1 MRLKR
6 RKRNETALW
15 ILGVGAGVAVAAG
28 IFAAYQI
35 NKQGRLVLR
44 RDMRA
49 LEKRV
54 IRGLR
59 GHNTTR
65 DQAIDVEAVGAGVI
79 ELSGYVDTE
88 ELAREVIDLVDRIPG
103 VHAVFN
109 RMDIRSVEAR
119 LEQNRARTSA
129 REGTRWYGGSVG
141 IGRRRQ
147 SPATD
152 PARRDDHTDLKL
164 KALQPNR
171 DDVLSEVEEMEGNG
185 VEIGI
190 SRAGPFTTDV
200 PPAKPLN

>member
-1 MRLKR
+1 MRVKR

-15 ILGVGAGVAVAAG
+15 ILGVGAGVVVAAG
-28 IFAAYQI
+28 VLAFIQL
-35 NKQGRLVLR
+35 NKQGRAALSREL
-44 RDMRA
+44 RA

-59 GHNTTR
+59 ATRSTR

-88 ELAREVIDLVDRIPG
+88 ELAHEVIALVDSIPG

-109 RMDIRSVEAR
+109 RMNVRAVEAR
-119 LEQNRARTSA
+119 LQQNRTRSTERA
-129 REGTRWYGGSVG
+129 GTRWYGGSVG

-147 SPATD
+147 NPGTD
-152 PARRDDHTDLKL
+152 PQRRDDHADMKMKSLL
-164 KALQPNR
+164 PNR
-171 DDVLSEVEEMEGNG
+171 DDVLSEVEEMEGTG
-185 VEIGI
+185 IEIGI

>member
-6 RKRNETALW
+6 QKRKQTALW
-15 ILGVGAGVAVAAG
+15 VLGVGAGLVVAAG
-28 IFAAYQI
+28 IMAAI
-35 NKQGRLVLR
+35 RASRQGRQALKR
-44 RDMRA
+44 EMRA

-54 IRGLR
+54 IRALR
-59 GHNTTR
+59 ANRNTR
-65 DQAIDVEAVGAGVI
+65 EQAVDIEALGAGVI
-79 ELSGYVDTE
+79 QLSGSADTAELSKEIVE
-88 ELAREVIDLVDRIPG
+88 LVDRVPG

-109 RMDIRSVEAR
+109 RMDVRSVEAR
-119 LEQNRARTSA
+119 LRDNRNRNAERG
-129 REGTRWYGGSVG
+129 GTRWYGGNVG

-152 PARRDDHTDLKL
+152 PARRDDHADLQI

-171 DDVLSEVEEMEGNG
+171 DDVLSEVEEMEGTG

-200 PPAKPLN
+200 PPGKPVN

>member
-28 IFAAYQI
+28 VFAAIQMSR
-35 NKQGRLVLR
+35 QGRVALR
-44 RDMRA
+44 RDMRV

-54 IRGLR
+54 IRALR
-59 GHNTTR
+59 DQKSTR
-65 DQAIDVEAVGAGVI
+65 DQAIDVEAVGAGVV

-88 ELAREVIDLVDRIPG
+88 ELGREVVELVDRVPG

-109 RMDIRSVEAR
+109 RMDVRSVEAR
-119 LEQNRARTSA
+119 LRQNRSRASG

-147 SPATD
+147 SAVTD
-152 PARRDDHTDLKL
+152 PARRDDHTDLKM
-164 KALQPNR
+164 KSLQPNR
-171 DDVLSEVEEMEGNG
+171 EDILSEVEEMEGTG
-185 VEIGI
+185 VEIGM

-200 PPAKPLN
+200 PPGKPVN

>member
-6 RKRNETALW
+6 RKRNQTALW
-15 ILGVGAGVAVAAG
+15 VLGVGAGLAVAAG
-28 IFAAYQI
+28 IITAIQV
-35 NKQGRLVLR
+35 NRQGRLALR
-44 RDMRA
+44 REMRG

-54 IRGLR
+54 IRALR
-59 GHNTTR
+59 SGRSTR
-65 DQAIDVEAVGAGVI
+65 DQAVEVAAVGAGVV

-88 ELAREVIDLVDRIPG
+88 ELAREVVEMVDNVPG

-109 RMDIRSVEAR
+109 RMDVRSVEAR
-119 LEQNRARTSA
+119 LRDNRTRGSGT
-129 REGTRWYGGSVG
+129 EGTRWYGGSVG

-152 PARRDDHTDLKL
+152 PARRDDHAELQL

-171 DDVLSEVEEMEGNG
+171 DDVLSEVEEMEGTG

-200 PPAKPLN
+200 PPAKPVN

>member
-28 IFAAYQI
+28 IFAAI
-35 NKQGRLVLR
+35 KISKQDRVALR
-44 RDMRA
+44 RDMHG

-59 GHNTTR
+59 ANRSTR
-65 DQAIDVEAVGAGVI
+65 DQSIDVEAVGAGVV
-79 ELSGYVDTE
+79 ELSGYVDNE
-88 ELAREVIDLVDRIPG
+88 ELAHQVVELVDGIPG

-109 RMDIRSVEAR
+109 RMNVRSVEAR
-119 LEQNRARTSA
+119 LQQNRNRSSG

-147 SPATD
+147 SPGTD
-152 PARRDDHTDLKL
+152 PQRRDDHTDLKL
-164 KALQPNR
+164 KSLQPNR
-171 DDVLSEVEEMEGNG
+171 DDVLSEVEEMEGTG
-185 VEIGI
+185 IEIGI